1 VPGFTAKVDVAAA
14 LPIWNVEMRALKIAG
29 AVAAVIVV
37 AALLLMIGIPSGFMT
52 SAIQDRVERET
63 GYRIVVSGATRLGIW
78 PSLNVTLND
87 ITVQDP
93 KARDADSRHTIG
105 SVQADLPLRSVLSGH
120 PQIRELVVT
129 KPVLYVPL
137 RRERDAHIDNAP
149 KPATPSGDAAAND
162 FSIDHVKI
170 VDGAV
175 VFTNL
180 RDRVENRIDG
190 IDADAVIGADRQV
203 TFTGS
208 ARSGEQ
214 PLKFEIKA
222 ALPAGSMERQNIP
235 VELTLDSPGLLGRSL
250 SAKAQVR
257 ANGLVLA
264 INGLSGTLDGVQFN
278 GWASADLSSKPLVKV
293 DLDFQRFDL
302 GTSSRGKPVTSQPG
316 KPWSNEPIN
325 LAGLNYVDA
334 QIRISAAELN
344 IGDARFAPAAVDAA
358 LGGGVLKA
366 QFSHLGV
373 YGGEADGELTIDVS
387 ANNPAYILR
396 SDLAGVRALPL
407 LSGLADFDKIDGK
420 MQAKLA
426 FRASGAS
433 QRAIM
438 SALSGT
444 AFVVFQDGAIR
455 DLNIAKMIRSLTS
468 GTLSGWQEG
477 RDQTTDLTQL
487 SASFRVEQGQATTAD
502 LTLAGPLVRM
512 TGTGTVDLPAKTLA
526 FRVEPKLVMTT
537 EGQGSAANPVGLGI
551 PVAIEGPWAEPR
563 IYPEVAGML
572 DNPDAAYAKL
582 KEMGKGLFGQSGG
595 SGGLSSGMSDQ
606 LGGKLGETLGNLLQQ
621 GLGSRST
628 VPAPSA
634 PAQPA
639 PSAQDQLKPPPPDQE
654 TPMDGIMKQL
664 FGR

>member
-1 VPGFTAKVDVAAA
+1 MFK
-14 LPIWNVEMRALKIAG
+14 MRVLKIAG
-29 AVAAVIVV
+29 AAIAAVIVV
-37 AALLLMIGIPSGFMT
+37 LALLLMIGIPSGFLT

-63 GYRIVVSGATRLGIW
+63 GYKLVVNGATRLGIW

-93 KARDADSRHTIG
+93 KARDPDSRLTIG
-105 SVQADLPLRSVLSGH
+105 SVQADIPLRSALSGR
-120 PQIRELVVT
+120 PQINELVVT

-137 RRERDAHIDNAP
+137 RRDRDPRVDSAP
-149 KPATPSGDAAAND
+149 RPAAPGDAAAND
-162 FSIDHVKI
+162 FTIDRVKV

-180 RDRVENRIDG
+180 RDRVDNRIDG
-190 IDADAVIGADRQV
+190 INADVVVGADRQIS
-203 TFTGS
+203 FAGS
-208 ARSGEQ
+208 ARSGEH
-214 PLKFEIKA
+214 PLKFDTRA
-222 ALPAGSMERQNIP
+222 ALPAGSLERQNIP
-235 VELTLDSPGLLGRSL
+235 VELMLDSPGLMGRSL

-257 ANGLVLA
+257 ANGAVLA
-264 INGLSGTLDGVQFN
+264 INGVSGALDGVPFN
-278 GWASADLSSKPLVKV
+278 GWASADLSSKPLLKL
-293 DLDFQRFDL
+293 DLDFQRFDI
-302 GTSSRGKPVTSQPG
+302 GTPSRGRPPAPSQPG

-387 ANNPAYILR
+387 ANTPSYILR

-426 FRASGAS
+426 FRSSGSS
-433 QRAIM
+433 QRAIV
-438 SALSGT
+438 STLSGA

-487 SASFRVEQGQATTAD
+487 SASFRIEQGQAATSD
-502 LTLAGPLVRM
+502 LTLVGPLVRM
-512 TGTGTVDLPAKTLA
+512 TGTGTLDLAAKTLA

-551 PVAIEGPWAEPR
+551 PVAIEGPWAQPR

-582 KEMGKGLFGQSGG
+582 KEMGKGLFGQG
-595 SGGLSSGMSDQ
+595 GGLQGGMSDQ
-606 LGGKLGETLGNLLQQ
+606 LGGRLGETLGNLLQQ
-621 GLGSRST
+621 GLGSRS
-628 VPAPSA
+628 AA
-634 PAQPA
+634 PATPPPA
-639 PSAQDQLKPPPPDQE
+639 SPSDQLKPPPPDQE
-654 TPMDGIMKQL
+654 SPMDGIMKQL

>member
-1 VPGFTAKVDVAAA
+1 
-14 LPIWNVEMRALKIAG
+14 MRALKIAG
-29 AVAAVIVV
+29 AAIAAVVV
-37 AALLLMIGIPSGFMT
+37 VIALLLMMGIPAGFMT
-52 SAIQDRVERET
+52 QTIQDRVERET
-63 GYRIVVSGATRLGIW
+63 GYRIAVSGAARLGIW
-78 PSLNVTLND
+78 PALNVTLND

-93 KARDADSRHTIG
+93 RARDSDSRHTIG
-105 SVQADLPLRSVLSGH
+105 SVQAELAWRSVLSGH
-120 PQIRELVVT
+120 PQIGELVIN

-137 RRERDAHIDNAP
+137 RRERDARADSSP
-149 KPATPSGDAAAND
+149 KPPSSGDAAAND
-162 FSIDHVKI
+162 STIDRVKI
-170 VDGAV
+170 TDGAV
-175 VFTNL
+175 VFANL

-190 IDADAVIGADRQV
+190 INADATIGGDRRIV
-203 TFTGS
+203 FTGD
-208 ARSGEQ
+208 ARSGEH

-222 ALPAGSMERQNIP
+222 ALPAGSMARQNIP
-235 VELTLDSPGLLGRSL
+235 VELMLDSGLLGRSL

-257 ANGLVLA
+257 ANGAVLQ
-264 INGLSGTLDGVQFN
+264 INGLSGALDGVQFN
-278 GWASADLSSKPLVKV
+278 GWASADLASKPLVKV
-293 DLDFQRFDL
+293 DLDFQRLDL
-302 GTSSRGKPVTSQPG
+302 GTPSRGKPATSQG
-316 KPWSNEPIN
+316 AKPWSNEPIN

-373 YGGEADGELTIDVS
+373 YGGEADGELTVDVS
-387 ANNPAYILR
+387 PTTPSYILR

-426 FRASGAS
+426 FRSSGAS

-438 SALSGT
+438 SSLSGT

-468 GTLSGWQEG
+468 GTLSGWQQG

-487 SASFRVEQGQATTAD
+487 SASFRVEQGQATTSD
-502 LTLAGPLVRM
+502 LTLVGPLVRM
-512 TGTGTVDLPAKTLA
+512 TGAGTVDLAAKTLV

-551 PVAIEGPWAEPR
+551 PVVIEGPWAEPR
-563 IYPEVAGML
+563 IYPDVAGML

-582 KEMGKGLFGQSGG
+582 KEMGKGLFGQGSIGG
-595 SGGLSSGMSDQ
+595 GMSDQ
-606 LGGKLGETLGNLLQQ
+606 FSGKLGDTLGNLLQQ
-621 GLGSRST
+621 GLGSRRT
-628 VPAPSA
+628 APATPAPVS
-634 PAQPA
+634 
-639 PSAQDQLKPPPPDQE
+639 PSDGLKPPPADQE
-654 TPMDGIMKQL
+654 SPMDSIMKQL